1 MLASVSSFGGTLPA
15 VAQRRLLQFQIDSGM
30 LAIHSGVMLATDSGA
45 AEKVA
50 NFAPE
55 QVANF
60 SPEWVANFRPESMAK
75 LLRNTQY
82 TRTKIILTIP
92 EIYWPLAKQ

>member
-75 LLRNTQY
+75 LLRNTH
-82 TRTKIILTIP
+82 
-92 EIYWPLAKQ
+92 

>member
-1 MLASVSSFGGTLPA
+1 
-15 VAQRRLLQFQIDSGM
+15 

-45 AEKVA
+45 GEKVA

-60 SPEWVANFRPESMAK
+60 SLEWLAK
-75 LLRNTQY
+75 LLRIKQE
-82 TRTKIILTIP
+82 RRKG
-92 EIYWPLAKQ
+92 PLRRAALA